1 MLYYDCAKNTWQRGF
16 VMNRE
21 EILEISKRENE
32 GKPDERELV
41 AQGQASRIGMSVGA
55 LICVLLVLVSRFV
68 FNMPELAFAGFMV
81 YFAMQGISNIVLF
94 QHLKN
99 RSKLIYGIVEI
110 VFAVLFAISIA
121 FKVGS

>member
-1 MLYYDCAKNTWQRGF
+1 
-16 VMNRE
+16 
-21 EILEISKRENE
+21 
-32 GKPDERELV
+32 
-41 AQGQASRIGMSVGA
+41 
-55 LICVLLVLVSRFV
+55 
-68 FNMPELAFAGFMV
+68 MV